1 MFRCVAVRKV
11 EESTKPPATM
21 AANVVPPAPAEE
33 WVKKREVEDIK
44 VEGTKNYD
52 DAMDVEQ
59 TPVQLP
65 LKETTKQANEHPPN
79 QPTSTSTDR
88 NEAQDVS
95 RVP

>member
-1 MFRCVAVRKV
+1 M
-11 EESTKPPATM
+11 AT
-21 AANVVPPAPAEE
+21 NVVPPALVEE
-33 WVKKREVEDIK
+33 RVKKSEVEDIN
-44 VEGTKNYD
+44 VEGTKSSE

-59 TPVQLP
+59 TPLQLT

-79 QPTSTSTDR
+79 QLTSASTDR

>member
-1 MFRCVAVRKV
+1 MRKV

-21 AANVVPPAPAEE
+21 AANVVSPAPAEE

-88 NEAQDVS
+88 NETQDVS